1 MGSLDSSVD
10 SLFTSSSVGTSSGF
24 SASADGEGGGLGIL
38 SSPVSDGVLIS
49 C

>member
-1 MGSLDSSVD
+1 MGSLGSSVD
-10 SLFTSSSVGTSSGF
+10 SLFTSSSVGTSS
-24 SASADGEGGGLGIL
+24 DGEGGGLGLLGLL

>member
-1 MGSLDSSVD
+1 MGSLGSSVD
-10 SLFTSSSVGTSSGF
+10 SLFTSSSVGTSS
-24 SASADGEGGGLGIL
+24 DREGGGLGLTGLL